1 MKKHALISVFN
12 KKGIV
17 DFARGLEKLGWGIVS
32 TGGTY
37 ETLDKA
43 GIGVVPIKK
52 LTGNPEIL
60 DGRVKTISYKV
71 AAGLL
76 FDRERP
82 DHVRQIKQLKI
93 KPLDLVV
100 CNLYP
105 FGETVSR
112 KHSLKEALEM
122 IDIGGVTLLR
132 AAAKNYN
139 FVIALTDPKD
149 YTGVLKELDKW
160 GEVST
165 EMRREL
171 ASKVFWKVSE
181 YDNVIDEYLAK
192 ELLENNVL
200 KLSFCKGNKL
210 RYGENPHLLGSFY
223 KEVTKDPLALQN
235 FEPLQGKELSFNN
248 ILDVSAAVDAL
259 SEIAQ
264 KEPACVVIKHNSP
277 AGAAIAKTV
286 ERAYEGAWYGGDPL
300 AAFGGVVA
308 VNREVDKKLAA
319 NMLSK
324 RGGKKFFEVLAA
336 PKLTLGA
343 MGIFS
348 KRKNLIVLKNKG
360 LEKPKARRG
369 SDYKF
374 LRGGVLRQDFDS
386 KQIKESDLKIV
397 TKERPT
403 KKQIKDLLFAWSI
416 VKLSKSNAIVIAKNQ
431 TLISSG
437 VGQQDRKE
445 ACRIA
450 VFKATDKARG
460 KNKKTPIGT
469 VAASDAFFPFADGP
483 EILIKV
489 GVGAVIQPGGSIRDQ
504 ETIDLCDRHGVSMV
518 FTSVRSFKH

>member
-1 MKKHALISVFN
+1 MKKYALISVFN
-12 KKGIV
+12 KEGV
-17 DFARGLEKLGWGIVS
+17 VVFAKGLEKLGWEIVS

-37 ETLDKA
+37 GTLKKA
-43 GIGVVPIKK
+43 GVRVTPIEK

-60 DGRVKTISYKV
+60 DGGVKTISYQV

-82 DHVRQIKQLKI
+82 EHARQMKQLEI
-93 KPLDLVV
+93 KPIDLVV

-105 FGETVSR
+105 FEETVSK
-112 KHSLKEALEM
+112 KHSLKEAFEM

-149 YTGVLKELDKW
+149 YTGVLEELDKR

-165 EMRREL
+165 ETRREL
-171 ASKVFWKVSE
+171 ASKVFWKISE

-200 KLSFCKGNKL
+200 KMSFCKGKKL
-210 RYGENPHLLGSFY
+210 RYGENPHLPGSFY
-223 KEVTKDPLALQN
+223 KEVTKDSLALQN
-235 FEPLQGKELSFNN
+235 FESLQGKELSFNN
-248 ILDVSAAVDAL
+248 ILDVSAAVEAL
-259 SEIAQ
+259 SEIGR
-264 KEPACVVIKHNSP
+264 KNPACVVIKHNSP
-277 AGAAIAKTV
+277 AGAAVAETV
-286 ERAYEGAWYGGDPL
+286 ERAYEVAWYGGDPL

-319 NMLSK
+319 NMLVR
-324 RGGKKFFEVLAA
+324 RGEKKFFEVLAA
-336 PKLTLGA
+336 PGVTPEALK
-343 MGIFS
+343 IFS
-348 KRKNLIVLKNKG
+348 KRKNLVILTNKG
-360 LEKPKARRG
+360 LVKPKLRRG
-369 SDYKF
+369 FDYKF
-374 LRGGVLRQDFDS
+374 IRGGLLKQTFDS
-386 KQIKESDLKIV
+386 KEIKENDLRIV
-397 TKERPT
+397 TKGGPT

-416 VKLSKSNAIVIAKNQ
+416 VRLSKSNAVVIAKNQ

-450 VFKATDKARG
+450 VFKATDEARG
-460 KNKKTPIGT
+460 KNKKTPIGM

-483 EILIKV
+483 EILIKA
-489 GVGAVIQPGGSIRDQ
+489 GVKAIIQPGGSIRDQ
-504 ETIDLCDRHGVSMV
+504 ETIDLCDKYGVPMV
-518 FTSVRSFKH
+518 FTGIRSFKH